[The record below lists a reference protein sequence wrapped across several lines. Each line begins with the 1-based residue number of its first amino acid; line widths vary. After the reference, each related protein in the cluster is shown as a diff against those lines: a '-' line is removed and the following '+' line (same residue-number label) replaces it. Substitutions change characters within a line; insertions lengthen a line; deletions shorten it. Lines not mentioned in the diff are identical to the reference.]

1 MALDQQEHFNI
12 QEDSMN
18 RLVLFNG
25 YQIDGESETH
35 CSLQT
40 GWRELPYIV
49 VYGSNGDEI
58 NNFFK
63 PIDVFHHFL
72 FEGVSAG
79 LGYAWRFAVRFILN
93 HHVYEYIVSFDA
105 ELIQEELLTKDQVEV
120 FNASEPHPLRLIG
133 PDVNSLECR
142 EAYNWLVD
150 NIQLFD
156 STEDY
161 YPAYQEQQK
170 FLEAKPAN
178 TPSSIL
184 PIADTLATGGLIIMP
199 FIEDTFDQ
207 QQVFDIL
214 KAFKQNNN
222 GAMLITSLDNPTF
235 IEGMDKHCIAIADS
249 HQYASGFS
257 KKQRQHMY
265 NRFVEGKAGFIPKK
279 DSLLPLLNDFAVKCK
294 Y

>member
-1 MALDQQEHFNI
+1 
-12 QEDSMN
+12 MN

-40 GWRELPYIV
+40 GWRKLPYIV

-79 LGYAWRFAVRFILN
+79 LGKAWRISVRFILN

-105 ELIQEELLTKDQVEV
+105 ESVQEEMLYKDQEEV
-120 FNASEPHPLRLIG
+120 FVMKDAHAYRYLG
-133 PDVNSLECR
+133 PDANSLECR

-161 YPAYQEQQK
+161 YPAYQEQQEFQEK
-170 FLEAKPAN
+170 SKA
-178 TPSSIL
+178 PSSIL
-184 PIADTLATGGLIIMP
+184 PIADALATGGLIIMP

-279 DSLLPLLNDFAVKCK
+279 DSLLPLLNDFAEKCK

>member
-1 MALDQQEHFNI
+1 MALVQQEHFNF

-25 YQIDGESETH
+25 YQIDSDVQ
-35 CSLQT
+35 CSIQT
-40 GWRELPYIV
+40 GWRKLPYIV
-49 VYGSNGDEI
+49 VYGSNADEI

-63 PIDVFHHFL
+63 PIEVFHHL
-72 FEGVSAG
+72 MLDGIEAAGEGT
-79 LGYAWRFAVRFILN
+79 WRFSVRFILN
-93 HHVYEYIVSFDA
+93 HHVYEYIVSFNSNYVIEEALYKD
-105 ELIQEELLTKDQVEV
+105 QEELFKAENTHYLNFGDNSTKDVY
-120 FNASEPHPLRLIG
+120 SWL
-133 PDVNSLECR
+133 
-142 EAYNWLVD
+142 YN
-150 NIQLFD
+150 NIQLLD

-161 YPAYQEQQK
+161 YPAYQEQQEFQEK
-170 FLEAKPAN
+170 CKA
-178 TPSSIL
+178 PSAIL
-184 PIADTLATGGLIIMP
+184 PIADALACGGLIIMP

-235 IEGMDKHCIAIADS
+235 IEGMDKHCICIADS
-249 HQYASGFS
+249 HQYACGFS

-265 NRFVEGKAGFIPKK
+265 NRFVEGKAGFIPKQ
-279 DSLLPLLNDFAVKCK
+279 DSLLPLLNNFAVDCK